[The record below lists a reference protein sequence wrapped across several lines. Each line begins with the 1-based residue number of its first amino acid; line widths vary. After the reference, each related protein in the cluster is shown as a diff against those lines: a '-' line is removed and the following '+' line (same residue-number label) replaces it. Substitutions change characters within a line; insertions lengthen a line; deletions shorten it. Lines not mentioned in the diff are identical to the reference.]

1 MSWIRLLSLI
11 ALLGLATGA
20 EAEAGENVLRRS
32 GTEDP
37 ATLDPHKAAYPG
49 EFNIISDL
57 FTGLLTLDA
66 SARPIPGCAESW
78 TVSPDGMTYTFVLRP
93 GLQWSDGHP
102 LDSRDFIWSLRRAV
116 DPATAFPFAARLY
129 ALRNARAV
137 SAGDLPPE
145 ALGVEAVDA
154 RTLRLTLEH
163 PAPYI
168 LEVLASY
175 SSPAPRHV
183 IEAGPDDW
191 VRPGRMVS
199 NGPFVLS
206 EWVPN
211 SHVRLARNARFY
223 DAESVRLDAVVH
235 VHIDDA
241 SNALR
246 RFRAGELDVVLVV
259 PPDQIDWAREN
270 LSAELRLSPG
280 FGIEHVTFNVR
291 RPPFDDA
298 RVRRALSMAVDREA
312 IVRHITRAGEQPAFG
327 LVPPAASNYGH
338 HVRVDFADLA
348 QAERLRQAKKLLA
361 DAGYDR
367 PKPLSFTLSYPSGD
381 INKRL
386 SVALAAMWQA
396 VGVQVDLRGSEL
408 RALLGEVDRGS
419 FDAVRFRWLSGTTD
433 PVSFLERLESDAG
446 AMNQSGY
453 ANARYDELLREAEN
467 TADITVRAR
476 ILAKAEALAL
486 ADHPVMPLY
495 FYASRRLVQRYVEG
509 WIENPRGVHLSRWL
523 AIGR

>member
-1 MSWIRLLSLI
+1 MTWLRPLLVV
-11 ALLGLATGA
+11 ACLGLATA
-20 EAEAGENVLRRS
+20 AEAGEEVLRRS

-49 EFNIISDL
+49 EFNVISDL

-66 SARPIPGCAESW
+66 SARPVPGCAESW
-78 TVSPDGMTYTFVLRP
+78 AVSPDGMTYTFLLRP

-102 LDSRDFIWSLRRAV
+102 LDSRDFLWSLRRAL

-145 ALGVEAVDA
+145 ALGVEALDA

-183 IEAGPDDW
+183 IEARPEDW

-211 SHVRLARNARFY
+211 SHVRLARNPRFY
-223 DAESVRLDAVVH
+223 DAGAVRLDAVVH
-235 VHIDDA
+235 VHTDDA
-241 SNALR
+241 NNALR
-246 RFRAGELDVVLVV
+246 RFRAGELDIVLVV
-259 PPDQIDWAREN
+259 PPDQLDWAREN
-270 LSAELRLSPG
+270 LAAELRLSPG
-280 FGIEHVTFNVR
+280 FGMEHVAFNVR

-312 IVRHITRAGEQPAFG
+312 LVRHITRAGEQPAYG
-327 LVPPAASNYGH
+327 IVPPAASNYAAH
-338 HVRVDFADLA
+338 ARADFAGLA
-348 QAERLRQAKKLLA
+348 QAERLRQARSLLA
-361 DAGYDR
+361 DAGFERSR
-367 PKPLSFTLSYPSGD
+367 PLRFTLSYPSGD
-381 INKRL
+381 VNKRV

-396 VGVQVDLRGSEL
+396 AGVQVDLRGSEL
-408 RALLGEVDRGS
+408 RALLGEVGRGD

-433 PVSFLERLESDAG
+433 PVSFLERLESGAG

-453 ANARYDELLREAEN
+453 ANDRYDALVREAEN
-467 TADITVRAR
+467 TADIAAR
-476 ILAKAEALAL
+476 GRLLAQAEALAL
-486 ADHPVMPLY
+486 ADQPVMPLY
-495 FYASRRLVQRYVEG
+495 FYAGRRLVQGHVRG
-509 WIENPRGVHLSRWL
+509 WVENPRGIHLSRWL
-523 AIGR
+523 ALDR

>member
-1 MSWIRLLSLI
+1 MSWLRLLSMV
-11 ALLGLATGA
+11 ALLGLATA
-20 EAEAGENVLRRS
+20 AQAGEHVLRRS

-49 EFNIISDL
+49 EFNVISDL

-66 SARPIPGCAESW
+66 SASPIPGCAESW
-78 TVSPDGMTYTFVLRP
+78 TVSPDGMTYTFTLRH
-93 GLQWSDGHP
+93 GLLWSDGHP
-102 LDSRDFIWSLRRAV
+102 LDSRDFVWSLRRAV

-145 ALGVEAVDA
+145 TLGVEAPDA
-154 RTLRLTLEH
+154 HTLRLMLEH

-183 IEAGPDDW
+183 IEAGPEDW

-211 SHVRLARNARFY
+211 SHVRLARNPRFY
-223 DAESVRLDAVVH
+223 DAAAVRLEAVVH
-235 VHIDDA
+235 VHTDDA
-241 SNALR
+241 NNALR

-259 PPDQIDWAREN
+259 PPDQLDWARKN
-270 LSAELRLSPG
+270 LPDELRLSPG
-280 FGIEHVTFNVR
+280 FGIEHVAFNIR
-291 RPPFDDA
+291 RPPFDDV
-298 RVRRALSMAVDREA
+298 RVRRALSMAIDREA
-312 IVRHITRAGEQPAFG
+312 LVRHITRAGEQPAYG
-327 LVPPAASNYGH
+327 LVPPAASNYGMNE
-338 HVRVDFADLA
+338 RADFAGLP
-348 QAERLRQAKKLLA
+348 QAERTGQARALLSQAGHGAGRPLR
-361 DAGYDR
+361 
-367 PKPLSFTLSYPSGD
+367 FTLSYPSGD
-381 INKRL
+381 VNKRL
-386 SVALAAMWQA
+386 AVALAAMWQA

-408 RALLGEVDRGS
+408 RALLEEVDRGD

-453 ANARYDELLREAEN
+453 ANARYDALLREAEV
-467 TADITVRAR
+467 TADITARAR
-476 ILAKAEALAL
+476 ILAQAEALAL
-486 ADHPVMPLY
+486 ADHPVMPLH
-495 FYASRRLVQRYVEG
+495 FYASRRLVQRHVKG
-509 WIENPRGVHLSRWL
+509 WVVNPRGVHLSRWL
-523 AIGR
+523 AVDR